1 MRVVDRSLAREQA
14 PTKRGKKEQAKNE
27 VAEDGMG

>member
-1 MRVVDRSLAREQA
+1 MDRPLACEQA

-27 VAEDGMG
+27 VDEDGMG